1 MADFAKVD
9 YTQVNFTMVDDVTAE
24 WENTVTA
31 FEGAY
36 LKAATDPTF
45 QKLEEL
51 GFSGGFPGK
60 FDTAMEGLV
69 TNVRAVIAEVK
80 TYMENLKAEDNTL
93 AGLFPEVPGDEEKE
107 GTKPPPGGN
116 EGNRGKDN
124 SAEQAAYFKTMSLG
138 DLKEVVAILTKY
150 ANEHGMTLDQLLAD
164 VKNGDAIREL
174 LLNSPNLSEQYKA
187 LLEEGNSEATIK
199 ALASLLNGDVPE
211 AVGIN
216 KTTQLTGKT
225 YLSNVAKANNLTYN
239 ELVTDSKNANFFKKA
254 LKDMSSVVETL
265 ATFTEA
271 NIQSKLIEI
280 VNGTYKDTQLTAAG
294 ANLIKTHISSILD
307 LTSTSLE
314 NLLTNSSYQKDLYA
328 SMEDLSRM
336 SVFMGAL
343 SGFNDAS
350 DVIAKQLG

>member
-1 MADFAKVD
+1 MADFAKKD

-24 WENTVTA
+24 WESTVSE
-31 FEGAY
+31 FSGAY
-36 LKAATDPTF
+36 QKASPDATF

-60 FDTAMEGLV
+60 FDAAMEGLV
-69 TNVRAVIAEVK
+69 TNVNAVIAEVK
-80 TYMENLKAEDNTL
+80 TYIENLKNEDNTL
-93 AGLFPEVPGDEEKE
+93 AGLFPEAPGDEDQ
-107 GTKPPPGGN
+107 GTKPPGNTGG
-116 EGNRGKDN
+116 GGGGGKDN

-187 LLEEGNSEATIK
+187 LLEEGNGEAAMK

-216 KTTQLTGKT
+216 KTTQITGKT

-239 ELVTDSKNANFFKKA
+239 ELVTDSKNENLFKKA
-254 LKDMSSVVETL
+254 LRDMSSVVDTL

-280 VNGTYKDTQLTAAG
+280 INGTYKDTELTAAG
-294 ANLIKTHISSILD
+294 ANLIKTHVASILD
-307 LTSTSLE
+307 VTSTSLE
-314 NLLTNSSYQKDLYA
+314 NLLTDASYQKDLFA

-336 SVFMGAL
+336 SVFMGAV
-343 SGFNDAS
+343 SGFSNAS
-350 DVIAKQLG
+350 DVIVKQMA